1 MNDFKSCSSEENIA
15 KSCIFE
21 SKYLAIVLRC
31 WNSVEY
37 IHKIII
43 SFLTVLHD
51 EMNYG
56 VRHIKLFKNQNQPF
70 AGFLQDSFFFFNFS
84 KFTEIQLCRSLFYTK
99 VASEL
104 WQNLMSNFSYRTV
117 TDDCLWK
124 WKTSFLS
131 KFIIKVILIFNKLFF
146 QT

>member
-70 AGFLQDSFFFFNFS
+70 AGFLQDSFFFLIFLNSQKYNCVGVSFILRLQVNFD
-84 KFTEIQLCRSLFYTK
+84 KIWWAIFLIEQLRTT
-99 VASEL
+99 ASENERL
-104 WQNLMSNFSYRTV
+104 PFFQNL
-117 TDDCLWK
+117 
-124 WKTSFLS
+124 
-131 KFIIKVILIFNKLFF
+131 
-146 QT
+146 

>member
-21 SKYLAIVLRC
+21 SKYLAIVRQC
-31 WNSVEY
+31 WNSVEC

-56 VRHIKLFKNQNQPF
+56 VRHIKLFKNQTSH
-70 AGFLQDSFFFFNFS
+70 LQVFCKIVFFFNFS

>member
-70 AGFLQDSFFFFNFS
+70 AGFLQDSFFFLFFLNSQKYNCVGVSFILRLQVNFD
-84 KFTEIQLCRSLFYTK
+84 KIWWAIFLIEQLRTT
-99 VASEL
+99 ASENERL
-104 WQNLMSNFSYRTV
+104 PFFQNL
-117 TDDCLWK
+117 
-124 WKTSFLS
+124 
-131 KFIIKVILIFNKLFF
+131 
-146 QT
+146 